1 MGCFY
6 EIKQDSEVYS
16 EVLAMDKMWDKWHDV
31 DIEKEMKE
39 EIGIDIK
46 SADIGMTGDVLMLKN
61 VPENKKDQFKKSR
74 NRYGYW
80 EAKKKS
86 PINITFI
93 NFCNKHNLITPDK
106 WRPVLNKGLWIRG
119 GKKTMYTFYNRY
131 FIESEKEFPADTEG
145 FLTKISE
152 IEFLEIQLA
161 YKKKEAAS

>member
-1 MGCFY
+1 MSYFY

-16 EVLAMDKMWDKWHDV
+16 EVLAMDKMRDKWHDV
-31 DIEKEMKE
+31 DIEKEILE
-39 EIGIDIK
+39 ATNIDIK
-46 SADIGMTGDVLMLKN
+46 NGGIGLTNHAFMIKEVPVDMKN
-61 VPENKKDQFKKSR
+61 HFKKTR

-86 PINITFI
+86 PINIGFI
-93 NFCNKHNLITPDK
+93 NICKKHGLYTPDK
-106 WRPVLNKGLWIRG
+106 WRPVLDAGLWFAG
-119 GKKTMYTFYNRY
+119 GKKIMYTFYNRY